1 MKKSFFKLLI
11 LSSFVLFFSCLTTN
25 SLLKEHFQSLRS
37 KEEIVVV
44 VFGDSISGSSVLSGV
59 GASYGSFL
67 KPMFGELFKSRISL
81 INSSRPD
88 ESYRFAHR
96 RIQADILSFRPDIT
110 FVMLGIVDA
119 FTPRMLQS
127 THKANLDKFFSI
139 LKKSRTFVIV
149 LTTTG
154 LKDFMIKDDPRA
166 QMLDGYNEIV
176 RDYARYYH
184 YPLIDVARYM
194 ENLRLSK
201 ADEYRSLFSGSFMFN
216 EKGNKYIADYMFQ
229 RITKIL
235 GNNFDSGK

>member
-1 MKKSFFKLLI
+1 
-11 LSSFVLFFSCLTTN
+11 
-25 SLLKEHFQSLRS
+25 
-37 KEEIVVV
+37 
-44 VFGDSISGSSVLSGV
+44 VFGDSISGSGVLSGI

-67 KPMFGELFKSRISL
+67 KPMFGELFKRRISL

-119 FTPRMLQS
+119 FTPRILQS
-127 THKANLDKFFSI
+127 THKENMNKFYSI
-139 LKKSRTFVIV
+139 LKESRTFVIV

-154 LKDFMIKDDPRA
+154 LKDFMINNDPRV
-166 QMLDGYNEIV
+166 QMLDEFNEIV

-201 ADEYRSLFSGSFMFN
+201 PDEYRSLFSGPFMFN
-216 EKGNKYIADYMFQ
+216 EKGNKYIADYIFQ